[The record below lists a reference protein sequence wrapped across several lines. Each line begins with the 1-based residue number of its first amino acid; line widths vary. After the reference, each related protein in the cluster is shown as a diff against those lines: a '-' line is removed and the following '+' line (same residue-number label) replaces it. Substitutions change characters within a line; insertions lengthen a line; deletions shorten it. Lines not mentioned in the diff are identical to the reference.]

1 MRHTGKVL
9 VLFMYT
15 LRRVCLRGFGVVSL
29 AHRLSPSTLRNS
41 RLALVLVLLALPLF
55 SLTRAYVG
63 APRAYALPSDNLNF
77 QARLETST
85 GSIAADG
92 YYDIQFNLYSAST
105 GGSSLWNETY
115 SYNSGSG
122 QCAGPLGAN
131 DCRVRVANGYVSV
144 YLGSVTSFPGS
155 IPWDQQL
162 YLTMNVGGTTASGPI
177 TWDGEM
183 NPRLKLTAVPYAM
196 AAKNAE
202 QVVKS
207 NGANVSTLS
216 IQAPTGG
223 NQTFLIPDQGAA
235 GTYTLL
241 TGSAANG
248 NYIQNQNSTDQAGSF
263 RINGSGRAA
272 TLLANTS
279 VTVGSSTTQGQMVLQ
294 AGNGFTT
301 TVKSGASAANLTF
314 VLPSGAGSNGNCL
327 LTDGA
332 GQTSWGS
339 CLGGSGSGVTTVGT
353 IDSQTKS
360 TDGAVI
366 GGTTIYM
373 QTAQVDRA
381 GLVGT
386 GAQTFA
392 GNKTFQDGVTLAT
405 ANTAQDRILIA
416 AANAGTNRFDGT
428 LTNADLTAT
437 RTWAL
442 PDVSGTVITTGNI
455 SAITGLT
462 DSQVSDTLTASIFV
476 GSGSTSN
483 AVDLGTAEVNG
494 TLGLANGGT
503 GATTAQGAINN
514 IAGLTTNGDLL
525 YHNGTNAT
533 RLARGT
539 TGQCLTSTAT
549 SIQWGSCGLTAE
561 TDTLASV
568 TGRGATTTT
577 ASSFQGGATVR
588 GLSIDSATATDD
600 LIAMT
605 AAAGGAARFT
615 GTITNAD
622 LTGNVTWTLPNV
634 SGTFIST
641 GNLSSITGLTD
652 SQISDTL
659 TASIFRGSGSTTDA
673 IDLGT
678 SEVAGTLAD
687 SNVSDTLTIGA
698 AGNVDWTALSNY
710 PAACAAGSAITQLG
724 DSLVCTAFAAASG
737 SGSYINNTTTNQ
749 NSANINIQSAATTS
763 VTVKLRAVAAQ
774 TADVIQV
781 RNATDTATVFSV
793 NASGNLTTSGTIS
806 ATNFSGTSSGTNT
819 GDITLSGETYLTLTG
834 QAITVGKINL
844 GTQVSGTLPIASG
857 GTNNSA
863 AIGGAGSIV
872 YSDGTKYVYGATTAT
887 AGQCLVSGTSGTGQ
901 PQWSNCTAGAGG
913 TTMGGDVT
921 GTVASNTVSKL
932 QNTTLTITSAAA
944 NQTLVYDGT
953 AWKNSL
959 LANANLAAGAYSNI
973 TGVGTITSGIW
984 QGTAVGATYGGT
996 GLTSV
1001 TTGDL
1006 LVGGASNTF
1015 TKLAAVAAGSCLVSN
1030 GVGAAPVWSSCSA
1043 AAGGANTSLSN
1054 LTATAL
1060 NQSLIAG
1067 TNNNLDLGSSSL
1079 AWRNGYFGTAV
1090 YGPYFDTA
1098 SAGALSLGTVNATSL
1113 TIGKAGVTTTVN
1125 GTVVLSSLTAGLV
1138 QSSAGG
1144 TLSSGSVDRNSS
1156 TFFNTALAVT
1166 NGGTGSTTAA
1176 GARTNLGAAASGANS
1191 DITSL
1196 SGLTT
1201 ALSVGQGG
1209 TGASTFTANGVLYG
1223 NGTSALQATAASTAA
1238 GQCLITVTAGAAPT
1252 WGTCTGDGV
1261 GLTAEADTLQT
1272 VTGRGAITTV
1282 ASTFQGG
1289 ATIRGITVD
1298 NATANTDKIAVTV
1311 NGAAGAGTVFNGTI
1325 TNADLTAART
1335 WTLPD
1340 ASGTIAVSASG
1351 NIALSATG
1359 NITFTGTLGAANGGT
1374 GNTTYTTNGSIYY
1387 DGTKFVSTA
1396 ASTAA
1401 GQCLLTVTA
1410 GAAPTWGTCT
1420 GDGVGITS
1428 EADTLATV
1436 TGRGATTAT
1445 ASTFSGGLTASGA
1458 GTGLT
1463 VTNNATIGG
1472 TLGVTGATTLSG
1484 TLVANGNTTIGDATT
1499 DRLTL
1504 TAQLLGG
1511 APIVFQGA
1519 TDNGFATTLA
1529 LTDPT
1534 ANNTITLPNASGTV
1548 ALLGAIALGADTT
1561 GNYVAGIT
1569 AGNGISVSGAA
1580 GEGWS
1585 PSIAV
1590 NYGSAANTAV
1600 QGNVTLT
1607 CPSGTGNLTGGGTS
1621 ITLGTGGTCA
1631 AISTVNNPSFSTSVT
1646 TPLLQSSGAFTLTPA
1661 GAMTLGATGQT
1672 FTLQGNGTSVIT
1684 STTSGFTTT
1693 VGFAGV
1699 PTANTRYNFDATAA
1713 AGTYTICTTAGN
1725 CAGNGSTALA
1735 GDVTGTT
1742 GANTISAL
1750 KGTTVT
1756 ITSLASGNVLSY
1768 NGTAWVNSLI
1778 SNSNLASG
1786 SYTNITGVGTLA
1798 GLTASGT
1805 ITFSGLNSVGIVTTN
1820 ASGVLSTG
1828 ALDRNSASYFNT
1840 ALSVANGGTGATTA
1854 AGARTNL
1861 GAAASGAN
1869 SDITS
1874 LSGLTT
1880 ALSVGQ
1886 GGTGA
1891 ATAQG
1896 AINNLSGLTTN
1907 GDILYHNGTNT
1918 TRLAR
1923 GTNGQCLSSTA
1934 TSIQWASCGL
1944 GAEADTLATVTA
1956 RGATTT
1962 VASSFQGGA
1971 TIRGVTVDSATVTD
1985 DIISVAIT
1993 STAGSRFTGT
2003 ITNADLTAN
2012 RTWTLPDAS
2021 GTFITTGN
2029 LASITGTGTIT
2040 SGVWNGTALTDAYVS
2055 DTLTSSIFRGT
2066 GSTTDA
2072 IDLGTAEVA
2081 GTLADGNVSDTLT
2094 IGAAG
2099 TVDWGALNAYP
2110 AACAAG
2116 SAITALGD
2124 TITCSAFMT
2133 ATASNVFVNGGN
2145 SFGAAAV
2152 LGTNDTNSLSL
2163 KTNGV
2168 NRMTIDATG
2177 ATSFTGSVAAASIST
2192 SGNIAATGTI
2202 SASNFSGSHSGTSSG
2217 TNTGDVTVSGQNYI
2231 TISGQALTVGQIN
2244 LGGTHVTGALADAN
2258 VADNIT
2264 ISSAGSVDWAALNN
2278 YPAACA
2284 SGAITALGDTITC
2297 SNFATGTAANY
2308 IQNGT
2313 ALQTSANMAIQSAT
2327 TNNVT
2332 VAVRALASQTS
2343 DLLQFQASGGGL
2355 LGGFNT
2361 SGNLY
2366 YASGAFRNTIST
2378 NALTAN
2384 RSIALP
2390 DASGTV
2396 AVSASGNIAL
2406 SATGDITLVNAPT
2419 ISGLLTANTG
2429 VTLGAAAGS
2438 GAFLNNGSTV
2448 NTTLA
2453 LGNLAAGAIGTAAA
2467 TVDAYSSISIAPTA
2481 AGRTYTVPD
2490 PTTTTAGRVIYIS
2503 NANTTNSFTLSM
2515 NAGVLTT
2522 TVLPGNAATL
2532 IWNGA
2537 DWTLVTGAASAVGA
2551 NTTLSNLTPTNINQ
2565 ALNTTSGN
2573 LQLTTTTSGNI
2584 VLNSAG
2590 TIELQ
2595 DNTNVTGNLSATTV
2609 TTAQVRTDSDANGI
2623 RFQNAAG
2630 TTAVMSID
2638 TTNSMVGVGTVQ
2650 PMATLDVV
2658 STTAAKAG
2666 TGTISSNT
2674 SDTTI
2679 TGAGTL
2685 FTTQV
2690 RPGDTIIASATGQAR
2705 TVLGVTNNT
2714 SLVVANGTPF
2724 TPTLTNSAFTIV
2736 TPAQRITSSAANQ
2749 QNLAIVM
2756 ATGQNVNPLGIY
2768 GSAGQ
2773 QLFQVT
2779 DSGAGMFGSFVQ
2791 SNSGVFKSAFA
2802 MSATFMSNGSN
2813 LSSGDVTVQSG
2824 NAASGTS
2831 GSIFIDSGTA
2841 SATTGAINI
2850 GVANTRAIN
2859 IGNTTGTTTV
2869 NITAGATGAINI
2881 GDNAGNSVI
2890 DIAGVNNSGADTVNI
2905 ATNATAAD
2913 TINVGNSNAGTALS
2927 LTAGISAIQMSNNSV
2942 NTTINYTSNAYN
2954 IQSFSGSSYFTINN
2968 SANGGNLIT
2977 NPSAE
2982 LNLTGWSARTGT
2994 TLTRNTTLLNVYF
3007 GAASVRA
3014 ANTATANAG
3023 VNYAIQLSP
3032 NTTYYMQV
3040 LVKNTALNTI
3050 RMGYSSD
3057 GATET
3062 NYTDTVLGTTGDWTR
3077 IGYSVTTP
3085 ATVNA
3090 SAYIFIKQVSA
3101 TAGTLYLDGLSTQS
3115 NGFVAWTYQ
3124 ESQIS
3129 LGNSATPVVVGS
3141 VPAYGVQATTNAA
3154 LFVQQSRP
3162 GVGLIVQGAKDA
3174 DLYGD
3179 PIMAVQT
3186 YDGTRILQA
3195 GSGGIPKVVIS
3206 GGFSA
3211 YGDAALEV
3219 NSKDPGAPATVLRG
3233 ANGQTANIF
3242 DIRDNTDSNI
3252 VSVNT
3257 DGLTIN
3263 QQSNNVTLGAE
3274 LYSGNFSAGWTTTN
3288 WTLGGGG
3295 TTAKHITG
3303 NTASLT
3309 NTSIAI
3315 ATASSYQVSFTVT
3328 EPSGSGCNTG
3338 SYIVASLGGK
3348 SSSQLAKGVSCDGT
3362 YTVNFLKTTSTAK
3375 LAFAPSSTWNG
3386 TIRGISIKQITA
3398 FNDVAALSVQ
3408 GGDPN
3413 MTLNYMGTTGELRL
3427 TLPTT
3432 PSNSGQI
3439 RLITDPSNASNYAS
3453 VLINDGAATYFKLT
3467 AANNPYGNFTAAN
3480 PFSINNANGR
3490 VTIGNGL
3497 TVSGSSILGGATTI
3511 NNTLA
3516 VNDNVTISGSA
3527 ASTALGVS
3535 TTYAAGYAM
3544 TIENSATTANA
3555 DGLQIKINV
3564 ANGTKSNNNR
3574 FIDFADAGG
3583 IQGSIRGV
3591 NGGSVTYSTAAG
3603 DYAEYFKV
3611 NPANKP
3617 QVAELVALDG
3627 QNGETV
3633 RHAANGEP
3641 VVGVVSA
3648 APGVLGN
3655 APVCAANDNSCEAN
3669 YESNHAIIGL
3679 MGQVPLKVT
3688 GGVQIGDALG
3698 ASHIPG
3704 VAAKVNHGY
3713 IVGYAMTTPDAQ
3725 GRVSVL
3731 LRQGYIGVDTSSLL
3745 TQNSFANLSG
3755 INVTGNAQFA
3765 SINVTGNLSVAG
3777 NVTVAGTLETADIYV
3792 GGHIVTKG
3800 SAPVATTG
3808 VALGVLGASTYTPA
3822 VVNDGTDAAGT
3833 VTVTAGGEQ
3842 LTSGVLAHIT
3852 FNKAFSQSY
3861 KVVVSGGNER
3871 ATDLRVYVVK
3881 TAAGFDIVTRDAVT
3895 AGTQYT
3901 FDYMVTGAQN

>member
-1 MRHTGKVL
+1 
-9 VLFMYT
+9 
-15 LRRVCLRGFGVVSL
+15 
-29 AHRLSPSTLRNS
+29 
-41 RLALVLVLLALPLF
+41 
-55 SLTRAYVG
+55 
-63 APRAYALPSDNLNF
+63 
-77 QARLETST
+77 
-85 GSIAADG
+85 
-92 YYDIQFNLYSAST
+92 
-105 GGSSLWNETY
+105 
-115 SYNSGSG
+115 
-122 QCAGPLGAN
+122 
-131 DCRVRVANGYVSV
+131 
-144 YLGSVTSFPGS
+144 
-155 IPWDQQL
+155 
-162 YLTMNVGGTTASGPI
+162 
-177 TWDGEM
+177 
-183 NPRLKLTAVPYAM
+183 
-196 AAKNAE
+196 
-202 QVVKS
+202 
-207 NGANVSTLS
+207 
-216 IQAPTGG
+216 
-223 NQTFLIPDQGAA
+223 
-235 GTYTLL
+235 
-241 TGSAANG
+241 
-248 NYIQNQNSTDQAGSF
+248 
-263 RINGSGRAA
+263 
-272 TLLANTS
+272 
-279 VTVGSSTTQGQMVLQ
+279 
-294 AGNGFTT
+294 
-301 TVKSGASAANLTF
+301 
-314 VLPSGAGSNGNCL
+314 
-327 LTDGA
+327 
-332 GQTSWGS
+332 
-339 CLGGSGSGVTTVGT
+339 
-353 IDSQTKS
+353 
-360 TDGAVI
+360 
-366 GGTTIYM
+366 
-373 QTAQVDRA
+373 
-381 GLVGT
+381 
-386 GAQTFA
+386 
-392 GNKTFQDGVTLAT
+392 
-405 ANTAQDRILIA
+405 
-416 AANAGTNRFDGT
+416 
-428 LTNADLTAT
+428 
-437 RTWAL
+437 
-442 PDVSGTVITTGNI
+442 
-455 SAITGLT
+455 
-462 DSQVSDTLTASIFV
+462 
-476 GSGSTSN
+476 
-483 AVDLGTAEVNG
+483 
-494 TLGLANGGT
+494 
-503 GATTAQGAINN
+503 
-514 IAGLTTNGDLL
+514 
-525 YHNGTNAT
+525 
-533 RLARGT
+533 
-539 TGQCLTSTAT
+539 
-549 SIQWGSCGLTAE
+549 
-561 TDTLASV
+561 
-568 TGRGATTTT
+568 
-577 ASSFQGGATVR
+577 
-588 GLSIDSATATDD
+588 
-600 LIAMT
+600 
-605 AAAGGAARFT
+605 
-615 GTITNAD
+615 
-622 LTGNVTWTLPNV
+622 
-634 SGTFIST
+634 
-641 GNLSSITGLTD
+641 
-652 SQISDTL
+652 
-659 TASIFRGSGSTTDA
+659 
-673 IDLGT
+673 
-678 SEVAGTLAD
+678 
-687 SNVSDTLTIGA
+687 
-698 AGNVDWTALSNY
+698 
-710 PAACAAGSAITQLG
+710 
-724 DSLVCTAFAAASG
+724 
-737 SGSYINNTTTNQ
+737 
-749 NSANINIQSAATTS
+749 
-763 VTVKLRAVAAQ
+763 
-774 TADVIQV
+774 
-781 RNATDTATVFSV
+781 
-793 NASGNLTTSGTIS
+793 
-806 ATNFSGTSSGTNT
+806 
-819 GDITLSGETYLTLTG
+819 
-834 QAITVGKINL
+834 
-844 GTQVSGTLPIASG
+844 
-857 GTNNSA
+857 
-863 AIGGAGSIV
+863 
-872 YSDGTKYVYGATTAT
+872 
-887 AGQCLVSGTSGTGQ
+887 
-901 PQWSNCTAGAGG
+901 
-913 TTMGGDVT
+913 
-921 GTVASNTVSKL
+921 
-932 QNTTLTITSAAA
+932 
-944 NQTLVYDGT
+944 
-953 AWKNSL
+953 
-959 LANANLAAGAYSNI
+959 
-973 TGVGTITSGIW
+973 
-984 QGTAVGATYGGT
+984 
-996 GLTSV
+996 
-1001 TTGDL
+1001 
-1006 LVGGASNTF
+1006 
-1015 TKLAAVAAGSCLVSN
+1015 
-1030 GVGAAPVWSSCSA
+1030 
-1043 AAGGANTSLSN
+1043 
-1054 LTATAL
+1054 
-1060 NQSLIAG
+1060 
-1067 TNNNLDLGSSSL
+1067 
-1079 AWRNGYFGTAV
+1079 
-1090 YGPYFDTA
+1090 
-1098 SAGALSLGTVNATSL
+1098 
-1113 TIGKAGVTTTVN
+1113 
-1125 GTVVLSSLTAGLV
+1125 
-1138 QSSAGG
+1138 
-1144 TLSSGSVDRNSS
+1144 
-1156 TFFNTALAVT
+1156 
-1166 NGGTGSTTAA
+1166 
-1176 GARTNLGAAASGANS
+1176 
-1191 DITSL
+1191 
-1196 SGLTT
+1196 
-1201 ALSVGQGG
+1201 
-1209 TGASTFTANGVLYG
+1209 
-1223 NGTSALQATAASTAA
+1223 
-1238 GQCLITVTAGAAPT
+1238 
-1252 WGTCTGDGV
+1252 
-1261 GLTAEADTLQT
+1261 
-1272 VTGRGAITTV
+1272 
-1282 ASTFQGG
+1282 
-1289 ATIRGITVD
+1289 
-1298 NATANTDKIAVTV
+1298 
-1311 NGAAGAGTVFNGTI
+1311 
-1325 TNADLTAART
+1325 
-1335 WTLPD
+1335 
-1340 ASGTIAVSASG
+1340 
-1351 NIALSATG
+1351 
-1359 NITFTGTLGAANGGT
+1359 
-1374 GNTTYTTNGSIYY
+1374 
-1387 DGTKFVSTA
+1387 
-1396 ASTAA
+1396 
-1401 GQCLLTVTA
+1401 
-1410 GAAPTWGTCT
+1410 
-1420 GDGVGITS
+1420 
-1428 EADTLATV
+1428 
-1436 TGRGATTAT
+1436 
-1445 ASTFSGGLTASGA
+1445 
-1458 GTGLT
+1458 
-1463 VTNNATIGG
+1463 
-1472 TLGVTGATTLSG
+1472 
-1484 TLVANGNTTIGDATT
+1484 
-1499 DRLTL
+1499 
-1504 TAQLLGG
+1504 
-1511 APIVFQGA
+1511 
-1519 TDNGFATTLA
+1519 
-1529 LTDPT
+1529 
-1534 ANNTITLPNASGTV
+1534 
-1548 ALLGAIALGADTT
+1548 
-1561 GNYVAGIT
+1561 
-1569 AGNGISVSGAA
+1569 
-1580 GEGWS
+1580 
-1585 PSIAV
+1585 
-1590 NYGSAANTAV
+1590 
-1600 QGNVTLT
+1600 
-1607 CPSGTGNLTGGGTS
+1607 
-1621 ITLGTGGTCA
+1621 
-1631 AISTVNNPSFSTSVT
+1631 
-1646 TPLLQSSGAFTLTPA
+1646 
-1661 GAMTLGATGQT
+1661 
-1672 FTLQGNGTSVIT
+1672 
-1684 STTSGFTTT
+1684 
-1693 VGFAGV
+1693 
-1699 PTANTRYNFDATAA
+1699 
-1713 AGTYTICTTAGN
+1713 
-1725 CAGNGSTALA
+1725 
-1735 GDVTGTT
+1735 
-1742 GANTISAL
+1742 
-1750 KGTTVT
+1750 
-1756 ITSLASGNVLSY
+1756 
-1768 NGTAWVNSLI
+1768 
-1778 SNSNLASG
+1778 
-1786 SYTNITGVGTLA
+1786 
-1798 GLTASGT
+1798 
-1805 ITFSGLNSVGIVTTN
+1805 
-1820 ASGVLSTG
+1820 
-1828 ALDRNSASYFNT
+1828 FNT

-1971 TIRGVTVDSATVTD
+1971 TIRGLTVDSATVTD

-2012 RTWTLPDAS
+2012 RTWTLPNAS

-2099 TVDWGALNAYP
+2099 TVAWGALNAYP

-2481 AGRTYTVPD
+2481 AGRTYTIPD
-2490 PTTTTAGRVIYIS
+2490 PTTTTAGRMFYIS
-2503 NANTTNSFTLSM
+2503 NASTTNSFTITA
-2515 NAGVLTT
+2515 NAGVLSSLVSPSTSI
-2522 TVLPGNAATL
+2522 TL

-2537 DWTLVTGAASAVGA
+2537 DWAFAGADGSSILNQNSAAQTANFWVSGTGRADTG
-2551 NTTLSNLTPTNINQ
+2551 LTAP
-2565 ALNTTSGN
+2565 N
-2573 LQLTTTTSGNI
+2573 LQRATAGQLLIGTTATTTSMQIGGTSLAGATALTVQNASGATLSLGSNNVARTVNI
-2584 VLNSAG
+2584 AYG
-2590 TIELQ
+2590 
-2595 DNTNVTGNLSATTV
+2595 AAF
-2609 TTAQVRTDSDANGI
+2609 TTAQTVNIGS
-2623 RFQNAAG
+2623 
-2630 TTAVMSID
+2630 TAVTSA
-2638 TTNSMVGVGTVQ
+2638 TNIYG
-2650 PMATLDVV
+2650 
-2658 STTAAKAG
+2658 G
-2666 TGTISSNT
+2666 TGGINIGDSTANVTINIGGVTSSNT
-2674 SDTTI
+2674 S
-2679 TGAGTL
+2679 
-2685 FTTQV
+2685 
-2690 RPGDTIIASATGQAR
+2690 
-2705 TVLGVTNNT
+2705 
-2714 SLVVANGTPF
+2714 
-2724 TPTLTNSAFTIV
+2724 
-2736 TPAQRITSSAANQ
+2736 
-2749 QNLAIVM
+2749 
-2756 ATGQNVNPLGIY
+2756 
-2768 GSAGQ
+2768 
-2773 QLFQVT
+2773 
-2779 DSGAGMFGSFVQ
+2779 
-2791 SNSGVFKSAFA
+2791 
-2802 MSATFMSNGSN
+2802 
-2813 LSSGDVTVQSG
+2813 
-2824 NAASGTS
+2824 
-2831 GSIFIDSGTA
+2831 
-2841 SATTGAINI
+2841 
-2850 GVANTRAIN
+2850 
-2859 IGNTTGTTTV
+2859 
-2869 NITAGATGAINI
+2869 
-2881 GDNAGNSVI
+2881 
-2890 DIAGVNNSGADTVNI
+2890 TVNI

-3007 GAASVRA
+3007 GAGSVQA

-3348 SSSQLAKGVSCDGT
+3348 NSSQLAKGVSCDGT

-3386 TIRGISIKQITA
+3386 TISGISIKQITA

-3467 AANNPYGNFTAAN
+3467 AANDPYGNFTAAN

-3497 TVSGSSILGGATTI
+3497 TV
-3511 NNTLA
+3511 
-3516 VNDNVTISGSA
+3516 
-3527 ASTALGVS
+3527 
-3535 TTYAAGYAM
+3535 
-3544 TIENSATTANA
+3544 
-3555 DGLQIKINV
+3555 
-3564 ANGTKSNNNR
+3564 NGTVITNGAVTMNGTLDASNT
-3574 FIDFADAGG
+3574 
-3583 IQGSIRGV
+3583 
-3591 NGGSVTYSTAAG
+3591 VTYSGVGSITGAASVLCITGANVLTKTTGGACTNPSSSAYKENINSMADALSVIGSLRPVSFDWKASSGYTAMNG
-3603 DYAEYFKV
+3603 GVSDYGLIAQEV
-3611 NPANKP
+3611 DAILP
-3617 QVAELVALDG
+3617 E
-3627 QNGETV
+3627 
-3633 RHAANGEP
+3633 
-3641 VVGVVSA
+3641 VVSRDEN
-3648 APGVLGN
+3648 G
-3655 APVCAANDNSCEAN
+3655 
-3669 YESNHAIIGL
+3669 
-3679 MGQVPLKVT
+3679 T
-3688 GGVQIGDALG
+3688 
-3698 ASHIPG
+3698 
-3704 VAAKVNHGY
+3704 
-3713 IVGYAMTTPDAQ
+3713 IVGLKYEGFIPF
-3725 GRVSVL
+3725 L
-3731 LRQGYIGVDTSSLL
+3731 LRGMQQQQGQISSLNDTVSAL
-3745 TQNSFANLSG
+3745 QSIDIHNGGT
-3755 INVTGNAQFA
+3755 INGNIV
-3765 SINVTGNLSVAG
+3765 INGGLQVSG
-3777 NVTVAGTLETADIYV
+3777 NVTVAGNLETADIYV